1 MRKAY
6 GYARVSTKRQEAHG
20 YSLEAQQDQIE
31 RFCEAKGYELKGMYS
46 ESMSG
51 SNSNR
56 PKLNEVL
63 DLCQLT
69 DATLIVAKIDRL
81 TRDLH
86 FLTGL
91 QLKGVKFLALD
102 MPEANETM
110 LQVMISFAQMDNKLR
125 SIRIREG
132 MAKAKQKGRKF
143 GTPGNLST
151 YYEQLEDQVDPEG
164 RRFEIRKK
172 LEALPKGET
181 LSEKERVALLKE
193 EASILTKV
201 RNLRTLP
208 PTKANEQK
216 ALDRAKLIEPIVR
229 ECEANGHTS
238 LRQLAECL
246 NAKGITTPR
255 GSAWNSG
262 SVQTLKK
269 QLDKL
274 RP

>member
-31 RFCEAKGYELKGMYS
+31 KFCEAKGYELKGMYS

-269 QLDKL
+269 QLVKL
-274 RP
+274 RA